1 MKLPKVDITKAIG
14 AVVLGAAAFWIVN
27 LTVQKVMLGFNGI
40 DAPDDV
46 VAFIAWAASRRP
58 LGVFFGGVP
67 FLISAAAAIVI
78 ALVVFLKKEAP
89 GEDISPA
96 KQYGSQRFS
105 TAQERL
111 LYSHNKATAEW
122 PVPDWCETVEDDN
135 IILSLNSKVAGT
147 SIVNDRKDPIRR
159 ESQVPNRNMFIM
171 AGSGAGKSYRFV
183 TNQIMQM
190 NGNMVF
196 TDPSGEL
203 FRASAAFLENNGYDV
218 QVIDLRDEEH
228 ILASTPYNPLINCRD
243 VTSINSLVNMFISN
257 TKGEDTHGD
266 QQFFIDMEKNFYT
279 CVCGMFV
286 FWFKANGNTADCTLP
301 GIIDYLAM
309 AKADGAE
316 GINKLDLVFEGT
328 RERDGF
334 DGFAQ
339 YIIDTYGEDALDDE
353 SLPENSVLT
362 NYRTFKANAGAP
374 EQMAAVVSSCAARL
388 QRLNNPAI
396 RKMLGRD
403 ELDLQSIDKRK
414 RAIFFCIKSGGGP
427 YDFVAAMALNQLFDI
442 SKDIG
447 STNGI
452 GHLEIPLYCYLDEL
466 AQIGKIPDLEK
477 LFAESRKFWINLCAI
492 VQDGKQ
498 LEARYGKQSESI
510 RANSAIFMYMGSSL
524 FSDCEQISREMG
536 STTKKFT
543 DYSVSNSASG
553 KSIQESTRYVK
564 VPLMSPEELYSFNE
578 EDGLSPD
585 ECVTHYKQGMWFRDL
600 KADPEIHPRRKEYLD
615 AGKTDMLEWARSRR
629 HVESAGTSTPEDVV
643 LVDRANPKTIVI
655 DAY

>member
-1 MKLPKVDITKAIG
+1 MKLPKIDITKVIG
-14 AVVLGAAAFWIVN
+14 AVVLGSAAFWIVN
-27 LTVQKVMLGFNGI
+27 LTVQKVMLGTSGI
-40 DAPDDV
+40 ETSDDV
-46 VAFIAWAASRRP
+46 VAFVAWAASRRP
-58 LGVFFGGVP
+58 LGIYFGGVP
-67 FLISAAAAIVI
+67 LLASVVAALVI
-78 ALVVFLKKEAP
+78 ALAVLLKHEAP

-111 LYSHNKATAEW
+111 LYSHNKATDEW
-122 PVPDWCETVEDDN
+122 PVPEWCETVDDDN
-135 IILSLNSKVAGT
+135 IILSLHSKVAGT
-147 SIVNDRKDPIRR
+147 SIVNDKKDPIRR

-203 FRASAAFLENNGYDV
+203 FRASAAFLEKNGYDV

-414 RAIFFCIKSGGGP
+414 RAIFFCIKSGGVHG
-427 YDFVAAMALNQLFDI
+427 LL
-442 SKDIG
+442 S
-447 STNGI
+447 
-452 GHLEIPLYCYLDEL
+452 LEL
-466 AQIGKIPDLEK
+466 
-477 LFAESRKFWINLCAI
+477 
-492 VQDGKQ
+492 
-498 LEARYGKQSESI
+498 
-510 RANSAIFMYMGSSL
+510 
-524 FSDCEQISREMG
+524 RE
-536 STTKKFT
+536 
-543 DYSVSNSASG
+543 
-553 KSIQESTRYVK
+553 R
-564 VPLMSPEELYSFNE
+564 
-578 EDGLSPD
+578 
-585 ECVTHYKQGMWFRDL
+585 
-600 KADPEIHPRRKEYLD
+600 
-615 AGKTDMLEWARSRR
+615 
-629 HVESAGTSTPEDVV
+629 
-643 LVDRANPKTIVI
+643 
-655 DAY
+655 

>member
-1 MKLPKVDITKAIG
+1 MRKPKIDIAKLF
-14 AVVLGAAAFWIVN
+14 GAAALALASFWIVN
-27 LTVQKVMLGFNGI
+27 LTVQKILFGLNGI
-40 DAPDDV
+40 ETPDGLPE
-46 VAFIAWAASRRP
+46 FILWSAARRP
-58 LGVFFGGVP
+58 LGIYVGGVP
-67 FLISAAAAIVI
+67 LLASLAAAAAIAAAV
-78 ALVVFLKKEAP
+78 LLKKEAA
-89 GEDISPA
+89 GEDIRPE

-105 TAQERL
+105 TPKEREV
-111 LYSHNKATAEW
+111 YAHIKATDDW
-122 PVPDWCETVEDDN
+122 PVPSWCETVEDDN
-135 IILSLNSKVAGT
+135 IILSLHSKVAGT
-147 SIVNDRKDPIRR
+147 SIVNGKGDPIRR

-203 FRASAAFLENNGYDV
+203 YRNSCAFLEENGYDV

-243 VTSINSLVNMFISN
+243 VTSINSLVNMFIAN

-279 CVCGMFV
+279 CVCGLFV
-286 FWFKANGNTADCTLP
+286 FWFKANGNTQDCTLP

-316 GINKLDLVFEGT
+316 GINKLDYVFEGT
-328 RERDGF
+328 REKDGF

-536 STTKKFT
+536 NTTKKFT
-543 DYSVSNSASG
+543 DYSVSNSTGG
-553 KSIQESTRYVK
+553 KSVQESTRYVK

-600 KADPEIHPRRKEYLD
+600 KADPEIHPRRKAYLD
-615 AGKTDMLEWARSRR
+615 AGKTDMLEWARNKRPSEEKSGNMPDGVVEIDRR
-629 HVESAGTSTPEDVV
+629 AP
-643 LVDRANPKTIVI
+643 NIIVI
-655 DAY
+655 DA

>member
-1 MKLPKVDITKAIG
+1 MKLPRIDITKVVG
-14 AVVLGAAAFWIVN
+14 AAVLGSAAFWIVN
-27 LTVQKVMLGFNGI
+27 LTVQKVMLGTSGI
-40 DAPDDV
+40 ETSDDV
-46 VAFIAWAASRRP
+46 VAFVAWAASRRP
-58 LGVFFGGVP
+58 LGIYFGGVP
-67 FLISAAAAIVI
+67 LLASVAAALAI
-78 ALVVFLKKEAP
+78 ALAVLLKHEAP

-122 PVPDWCETVEDDN
+122 PVPEWCETVEDDN

-147 SIVNDRKDPIRR
+147 SIVNDKKDPIRR

-203 FRASAAFLENNGYDV
+203 FRASAAFLESNGYDV

-466 AQIGKIPDLEK
+466 AQIGKIPDLSPK
-477 LFAESRKFWINLCAI
+477 A
-492 VQDGKQ
+492 V
-498 LEARYGKQSESI
+498 
-510 RANSAIFMYMGSSL
+510 SS
-524 FSDCEQISREMG
+524 G
-536 STTKKFT
+536 STSAQSCRTA
-543 DYSVSNSASG
+543 SNSRQDMAS
-553 KSIQESTRYVK
+553 SRNPSEQTRPFLCTW
-564 VPLMSPEELYSFNE
+564 VPPSFPTV
-578 EDGLSPD
+578 SRYRARWA
-585 ECVTHYKQGMWFRDL
+585 T
-600 KADPEIHPRRKEYLD
+600 PRRSSRTTLSRTLR
-615 AGKTDMLEWARSRR
+615 AASPSRR
-629 HVESAGTSTPEDVV
+629 ARDTS
-643 LVDRANPKTIVI
+643 RFRS
-655 DAY
+655 